1 MPANTNPI
9 FVLSSNIGKTIVNA
23 ANVATDGSGTI
34 GTNIF
39 LLLTAGSNGSR
50 IDSITFT
57 NSSASAINTSS
68 NTRVACY
75 ISTQTSGATSSAN
88 TFIFAEGLIPVRTA
102 RSATNIG
109 STITFNFA
117 GGLLI
122 PSGTNIL
129 VTSSIYSAV
138 APLSDIYSVV
148 AKGGNY

>member
-9 FVLSSNIGKTIVNA
+9 FVLTSNIGKTLINA
-23 ANVATDGSGTI
+23 ANTATDGSGTI

-57 NSSASAINTSS
+57 NAAASGVNTSS

-75 ISTQTSGATSSAN
+75 ISTQSSGATNNTN
-88 TFIFAEGLIPVRTA
+88 TFIFTEGLIPSDVA
-102 RSATNIG
+102 RSATNTG

-129 VTSSIYSAV
+129 VTSSVYSVV

-148 AKGGNY
+148 ARGGNY